1 MSPAREKDLYR
12 LVGMVLAWLLA
23 HGGPVGNFFSG
34 TLYDSIAYGPG
45 RRPQKLGDVPDHDL
59 KQKIIQVGVIFNLYR
74 RTGLECYGVTSP
86 TVTRIALLKGVDL
99 IVL

>member
-12 LVGMVLAWLLA
+12 LVGVVLAWSLG

-45 RRPQKLGDVPDHDL
+45 TTPPRLEDIPDPDL
-59 KQKIIQVGVIFNLYR
+59 KQKIIQASVMFN
-74 RTGLECYGVTSP
+74 
-86 TVTRIALLKGVDL
+86 
-99 IVL
+99 